1 VCLSADTAQGAKA
14 QHKREVAQK
23 NGANKGPS
31 SQLKSNA
38 VSRPSSYTTAVR
50 HSRFVL
56 FPAHSCFRARV
67 SRGAVDLWQTP
78 AEYRAVRVSVPV
90 SELTKIQAAQSIQCD
105 VCKQTFQ
112 GTSKQPM

>member
-1 VCLSADTAQGAKA
+1 MGGGNGAKA

-38 VSRPSSYTTAVR
+38 
-50 HSRFVL
+50 
-56 FPAHSCFRARV
+56 
-67 SRGAVDLWQTP
+67 
-78 AEYRAVRVSVPV
+78 
-90 SELTKIQAAQSIQCD
+90 AAQSIQCD

-112 GTSKQPM
+112 GTSKQPMLQQHVESRHAKSTFAQCFPKFVAA